1 MLTYQ
6 KMNALLQSILPHF
19 NLKLILFHWYSFLLL
34 QPEFD
39 VIFHKLTEDIDRK
52 ESAEKIGALNAY
64 LLSHPKT
71 VIVDPLDAVTK
82 VISRARCCQSLA
94 NIIRK
99 SDCNPF
105 TQPRFVLIESE
116 QEDVVGHILFLMAA
130 EGFGFPVIIKPLEAC
145 GTPNSHRM
153 VSRILSVSMSI
164 SMSMSNHNPL
174 Q

>member
-1 MLTYQ
+1 
-6 KMNALLQSILPHF
+6 
-19 NLKLILFHWYSFLLL
+19 
-34 QPEFD
+34 

-94 NIIRK
+94 NIIKK

-116 QEDVVGHILFLMAA
+116 QEDLVDHILFLMAA

-153 VSRILSVSMSI
+153 VSRILI
-164 SMSMSNHNPL
+164 LILLNHTPL